1 MMQQSCEQCGILL
14 PSEGQQQSSPVPTD
28 KVLCPDCASHP
39 ITPIDRGECLNCRQQ
54 LEIVRFHSVQD
65 VFMYLKRENLFK
77 PEFEEIESNSLTATL
92 TAEKTIC
99 KNCLIQIIMKGGINS
114 LLSALNINT
123 AQNCEEPKIEIET
136 KGEKPNENTVNNKEG
151 IDTQKTMTDI
161 PMNQYNNTLMNSN
174 SNINLNTSANGINT
188 MNQNYYNQ
196 MQYQPAMQ
204 NGSGYPQFQ
213 MNNNM
218 SFYNN
223 SLLSFYNYYQNQ
235 EAMNSQT
242 QNMNINSF
250 PSQFNDNKTKKEIGT
265 SQNMNMM
272 MNQFNPQFN
281 MMKQNFPSNLN
292 TMNMMN
298 NSPSMLF
305 EGQKDNINMDDLQK
319 QINTM
324 KECNKIQK
332 TYLNQLYELIGKF
345 DEQVKQIQKNYYA
358 YVPPTGYQQ
367 NLNPFMALRTPV
379 QDMNGTQ
386 LNGQIK

>member
-1 MMQQSCEQCGILL
+1 MMQQSCEQCVRNN
-14 PSEGQQQSSPVPTD
+14 PSDGQQQSLPVPTD
-28 KVLCPDCASHP
+28 NVQCPDNASNP
-39 ITPIDRGECLNCRQQ
+39 ITSMAMGECLNCRQQ
-54 LEIVRFHSVQD
+54 LEIVRFHSVED

-77 PEFEEIESNSLTATL
+77 PEFEEIESSSLTATL
-92 TAEKTIC
+92 NAEKTIC
-99 KNCLIQIIMKGGINS
+99 KNCLIQIMMKGGINS
-114 LLSALNINT
+114 LLATLNIST
-123 AQNCEEPKIEIET
+123 AQNSEEPKIEIET
-136 KGEKPNENTVNNKEG
+136 NEQKSNENTVINNKEG

-174 SNINLNTSANGINT
+174 NNINLNTSANA

-196 MQYQPAMQ
+196 MQYQQTMQ
-204 NGSGYPQFQ
+204 NGSGYSQYP
-213 MNNNM
+213 MNSNM

-223 SLLSFYNYYQNQ
+223 SLLSLYNYYQNQ

-250 PSQFNDNKTKKEIGT
+250 PSQFNDNKMKTGKDT
-265 SQNMNMM
+265 NQNMNMM

-292 TMNMMN
+292 MMN
-298 NSPSMLF
+298 NSQSMMF
-305 EGQKDNINMDDLQK
+305 DGQKDNINMDELQK

-345 DEQVKQIQKNYYA
+345 DEQVKQIQKNYYS

>member
-1 MMQQSCEQCGILL
+1 MMQQSCEQCVRNN
-14 PSEGQQQSSPVPTD
+14 PSDGQQQSLPVPTD
-28 KVLCPDCASHP
+28 NVQCPDSASNP
-39 ITPIDRGECLNCRQQ
+39 ITSMAMGECLNCRQQ
-54 LEIVRFHSVQD
+54 LEIVRFHSVED

-77 PEFEEIESNSLTATL
+77 PEFEEIESSSLTATL
-92 TAEKTIC
+92 NAEKTIC
-99 KNCLIQIIMKGGINS
+99 KNCLIQIMMKGGINS
-114 LLSALNINT
+114 LLATLNIST
-123 AQNCEEPKIEIET
+123 AQNSEEPKIEIET
-136 KGEKPNENTVNNKEG
+136 NEQKSNENTIINNKEG

-174 SNINLNTSANGINT
+174 NNINLNTSANA

-196 MQYQPAMQ
+196 MQYQQTMQ
-204 NGSGYPQFQ
+204 NGSGYSQYP
-213 MNNNM
+213 MNSNI

-223 SLLSFYNYYQNQ
+223 SLLSLYNYYQNQ

-250 PSQFNDNKTKKEIGT
+250 PSQFNDNKMKTGKDT
-265 SQNMNMM
+265 NQNMNMM

-292 TMNMMN
+292 MMN
-298 NSPSMLF
+298 NSQSMMF
-305 EGQKDNINMDDLQK
+305 DGQKDNINMDELQK

-345 DEQVKQIQKNYYA
+345 DEQVKQIQKNYYS

>member
-1 MMQQSCEQCGILL
+1 MMQQSCEQCVRNN
-14 PSEGQQQSSPVPTD
+14 PSDGQQQSLPVPTD

-54 LEIVRFHSVQD
+54 LEIVRFHSVED

-77 PEFEEIESNSLTATL
+77 PEFEEIESSSLTATL
-92 TAEKTIC
+92 NAEKTIC
-99 KNCLIQIIMKGGINS
+99 KNCLIQIMMKGGINS
-114 LLSALNINT
+114 LLATLNIST
-123 AQNCEEPKIEIET
+123 AQNSEEPKIEIET
-136 KGEKPNENTVNNKEG
+136 NEQKSNENTVINNKEG

-174 SNINLNTSANGINT
+174 NNINLNTSANA

-196 MQYQPAMQ
+196 MQYQQTMQ
-204 NGSGYPQFQ
+204 NGSGYSQYP
-213 MNNNM
+213 MNSNI

-223 SLLSFYNYYQNQ
+223 SLLSLYNYYQNQ

-250 PSQFNDNKTKKEIGT
+250 PSQFNDNKMKTGKDT
-265 SQNMNMM
+265 NQNMNMM

-292 TMNMMN
+292 MMN
-298 NSPSMLF
+298 NSQSMMF
-305 EGQKDNINMDDLQK
+305 DGQKDNINMDELQK

-345 DEQVKQIQKNYYA
+345 DEQVKQIQKNYYS

>member
-1 MMQQSCEQCGILL
+1 M
-14 PSEGQQQSSPVPTD
+14 
-28 KVLCPDCASHP
+28 
-39 ITPIDRGECLNCRQQ
+39 
-54 LEIVRFHSVQD
+54 
-65 VFMYLKRENLFK
+65 
-77 PEFEEIESNSLTATL
+77 
-92 TAEKTIC
+92 
-99 KNCLIQIIMKGGINS
+99 MKGGINS
-114 LLSALNINT
+114 LLATLNIST
-123 AQNCEEPKIEIET
+123 AQNSEEPKIEIET
-136 KGEKPNENTVNNKEG
+136 NEQKSNENTVINNKEG

-174 SNINLNTSANGINT
+174 NNINLNTSANA

-196 MQYQPAMQ
+196 MQYQQTMQ
-204 NGSGYPQFQ
+204 NGSGYSQYP
-213 MNNNM
+213 MNSNM
-218 SFYNN
+218 SYYNN
-223 SLLSFYNYYQNQ
+223 SLLSLYNYYQNQ

-250 PSQFNDNKTKKEIGT
+250 PSQFNDNKMKTGKDT
-265 SQNMNMM
+265 NQNMNMM

-292 TMNMMN
+292 MMN
-298 NSPSMLF
+298 NSQSMMF
-305 EGQKDNINMDDLQK
+305 DGQKDNINMDELQK

-345 DEQVKQIQKNYYA
+345 DEQVKQIQKNYYS

>member
-1 MMQQSCEQCGILL
+1 
-14 PSEGQQQSSPVPTD
+14 
-28 KVLCPDCASHP
+28 
-39 ITPIDRGECLNCRQQ
+39 
-54 LEIVRFHSVQD
+54 
-65 VFMYLKRENLFK
+65 
-77 PEFEEIESNSLTATL
+77 
-92 TAEKTIC
+92 
-99 KNCLIQIIMKGGINS
+99 
-114 LLSALNINT
+114 
-123 AQNCEEPKIEIET
+123 
-136 KGEKPNENTVNNKEG
+136 
-151 IDTQKTMTDI
+151 MTDI

-174 SNINLNTSANGINT
+174 NNINLNTSANA

-196 MQYQPAMQ
+196 MQYQQTMQ
-204 NGSGYPQFQ
+204 NGSGYSQYP
-213 MNNNM
+213 MNSNM

-250 PSQFNDNKTKKEIGT
+250 PSQFNDNKMKTGKDPN
-265 SQNMNMM
+265 QNMNMM

-292 TMNMMN
+292 MMN
-298 NSPSMLF
+298 NSQSMMF
-305 EGQKDNINMDDLQK
+305 DGQKDNINMDELQK

-345 DEQVKQIQKNYYA
+345 DEQVKQIQKNYYS